1 MEPGLDGGAGT
12 AHRLRDA
19 IQAQFARQTE
29 LHGEQSLAQRA
40 GRFSVQAAAD
50 QVSLTATI

>member
-1 MEPGLDGGAGT
+1 VKPSLDGGAGT

-19 IQAQFARQTE
+19 IQSQFARQTK
-29 LHGEQSLAQRA
+29 LHGKQSLAQRA
-40 GRFSVQAAAD
+40 GRFSVQTADD